1 MNMQNVGEIVLVVL
15 VIGWVVYR
23 QTQWQ
28 ALDHARL
35 WRLPIILGII
45 GALSLKS
52 AVGTTTVQPISVVL
66 LVVSAVLAVGVGLL
80 MGTMS
85 QVRQFEGRVEART
98 GVAGSML
105 WLVMLAVRIGVD
117 VAGHVLN
124 AGALVTSA
132 GAIMIFIALNRAGR
146 TLILAR
152 RSEELRMVAAH

>member
-1 MNMQNVGEIVLVVL
+1 MQNVGEIVLVVL

-45 GALSLKS
+45 GVLSLKS

-66 LVVSAVLAVGVGLL
+66 LVVSAVLAAGVGLL

-85 QVRQFEGRVEART
+85 QVRRFEGRIEART

-124 AGALVTSA
+124 AGPLVTSA